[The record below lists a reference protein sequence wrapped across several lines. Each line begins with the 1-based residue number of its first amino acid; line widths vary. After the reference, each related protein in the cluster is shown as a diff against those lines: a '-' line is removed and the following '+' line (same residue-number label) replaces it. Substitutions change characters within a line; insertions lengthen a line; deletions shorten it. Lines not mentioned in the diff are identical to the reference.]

1 MVSRLWCY
9 FVILV
14 RSGFVCIL
22 LDYFPGLVYIYV
34 PVVVFGKLVLTFS
47 MVYID
52 SVVRCMFDV
61 FCYSRYFVS
70 YSYFILCVVA
80 LSTKF
85 I

>member
-1 MVSRLWCY
+1 MSRLWCY

-34 PVVVFGKLVLTFS
+34 PVVVYGKLVITFS
-47 MVYID
+47 MGYI
-52 SVVRCMFDV
+52 VRCMFDV
-61 FCYSRYFVS
+61 FFDSRYFVS
-70 YSYFILCVVA
+70 YNCFNLCVVA

>member
-1 MVSRLWCY
+1 MPRLWCY

-14 RSGFVCIL
+14 RSGCVCIL
-22 LDYFPGLVYIYV
+22 LDYFPGVVYIYG
-34 PVVVFGKLVLTFS
+34 PVVVLGKLVLTFS

-52 SVVRCMFDV
+52 SVVRCIFDV

-70 YSYFILCVVA
+70 YNYFNLCVVA

-85 I
+85 V

>member
-1 MVSRLWCY
+1 MSRLWCY

-52 SVVRCMFDV
+52 SLVRCMFDV
-61 FCYSRYFVS
+61 FCYSRYFVN
-70 YSYFILCVVA
+70 YNYFNLCVFA

>member
-1 MVSRLWCY
+1 MSRLWCY

-34 PVVVFGKLVLTFS
+34 PVVVYGKLVLTFS
-47 MVYID
+47 MDYID
-52 SVVRCMFDV
+52 SVVHCMFGV
-61 FCYSRYFVS
+61 FLDSSYFVS
-70 YSYFILCVVA
+70 YNCFNLYVVA

>member
-1 MVSRLWCY
+1 MSRLWCY

-47 MVYID
+47 MGYI
-52 SVVRCMFDV
+52 VRCMFAV
-61 FCYSRYFVS
+61 FFDSRYFVS
-70 YSYFILCVVA
+70 YNCFNLCVVA